1 LISKTKSDEEFCMPT
16 LHQISESLSG
26 TWDNMVDGWQGL
38 YRRAA
43 GAITQFSPL
52 VKKERQEDATDK
64 DIALRSAGWGV
75 LAAEVFEDDDTVN
88 VRLEAPGM
96 EKGDFS
102 IHVQDNYLVVR
113 GEKQTGRERK
123 EGRYYFNECAYGAF
137 ERAIPLPEEVDSRKA
152 HAKYRKG
159 VLTIELPKKPSR
171 RRKTINVEVK

>member
-1 LISKTKSDEEFCMPT
+1 MPT

-64 DIALRSAGWGV
+64 DIALRSVGWGV

>member
-1 LISKTKSDEEFCMPT
+1 LIFKIKSDEEFYMPT
-16 LHQISESLSG
+16 LHQIREGLSG
-26 TWDNMVDGWQGL
+26 SWDSMVDGWQGL

-43 GAITQFSPL
+43 GAITQFGPL
-52 VKKERQEDATDK
+52 AKKEKQEGTSEK
-64 DIALRSAGWGV
+64 DIALCSVGWGV

-88 VRLEAPGM
+88 VRFEAPGM

-123 EGRYYFNECAYGAF
+123 EGRYYVTECAYGAF
-137 ERAIPLPEEVDSRKA
+137 ERAIPLPEEVDSSKA

-171 RRKTINVEVK
+171 RCKTVNVEVK